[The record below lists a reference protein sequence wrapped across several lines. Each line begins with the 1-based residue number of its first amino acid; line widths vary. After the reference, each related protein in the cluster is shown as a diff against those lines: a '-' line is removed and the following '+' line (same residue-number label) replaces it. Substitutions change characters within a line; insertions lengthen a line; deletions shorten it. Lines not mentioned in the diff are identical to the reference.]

1 MLKENGAMFETLK
14 TCWMLLRADKR
25 GVTAVEY
32 AVIAGILVAAVATAF
47 TTLGT
52 ALKTTLGAINFG

>member
-1 MLKENGAMFETLK
+1 MFETFK
-14 TCWMLLRADKR
+14 TCWTMLRADKR

-32 AVIAGILVAAVATAF
+32 AVIAGVLVTVIATAF

-52 ALKTTLGAINFG
+52 SLDTYFSGLKL